1 VSPRYDVPNAAPAPL
16 REVQLFVNSIDE
28 ENGVEWLPG
37 WLAEHGAEGELERAR
52 TLRQS
57 LRALA
62 LANNALP
69 LADGAVEAFNAAA
82 SRIRLGLDDGGR
94 VRMEPDDGDALDR
107 IVAVT
112 LGAMLDGSWSR
123 LKACRHCCWSFYDK
137 SPNRSGTW
145 CSMQLCGNRAKT
157 RSYRRRRKTSL

>member
-16 REVQLFVNSIDE
+16 REVQLFVNSMDA
-28 ENGVEWLPG
+28 ENGVEWLPE
-37 WLAEHGAEGELERAR
+37 WLTRHGLEDQVGRAEALRA
-52 TLRQS
+52 S
-57 LRALA
+57 LRALV

-69 LADGAVEAFNAAA
+69 LADGAVDAFNAEA
-82 SRIRLGLDDGGR
+82 SRVRLRLDEGAHLQLGEGR
-94 VRMEPDDGDALDR
+94 DHLDR
-107 IVAVT
+107 IVQIT
-112 LGAMLDGSWSR
+112 LAAMLDGSWSR

-157 RSYRRRRKTSL
+157 RSYRRRHKTPM